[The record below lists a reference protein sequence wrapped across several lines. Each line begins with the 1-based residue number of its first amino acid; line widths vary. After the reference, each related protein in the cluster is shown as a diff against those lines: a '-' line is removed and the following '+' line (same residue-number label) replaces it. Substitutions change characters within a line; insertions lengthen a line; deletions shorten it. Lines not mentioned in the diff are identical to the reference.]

1 MTRTTRTALRSSAS
15 VRRRSDTNK
24 PNLFVGLTL
33 TLFACTVTAP
43 LFENSLLYFFYAI
56 LIGHITGK
64 IFRCFLKQNMAET
77 DKTSLGDR
85 MKSYE
90 ALSTSRKAFK
100 GQPLVVRLDGKSFH
114 TFTKGLQRPYDIRL
128 TTLMQLVTT
137 ALVDRFQALVGYTQS
152 DEITLVWYVKT
163 DDAKE
168 YPFDGRFQKL
178 ESLTAAYATAVFNKE
193 LAASIPEKADQTPI
207 FDARAFV
214 VPTLREAYHAVLWR
228 QQDATKNA
236 ISMAAHAHFSHKSL
250 QGLHGPEM
258 QEKLFAEKGIN
269 FNDYPYFFK
278 RGSFVKRVKVFKPID
293 DDLKAKLVAK
303 GVMVPT
309 APIERTELQLVDLW
323 LSKEADPVKALFGV
337 DV

>member
-1 MTRTTRTALRSSAS
+1 
-15 VRRRSDTNK
+15 
-24 PNLFVGLTL
+24 
-33 TLFACTVTAP
+33 
-43 LFENSLLYFFYAI
+43 
-56 LIGHITGK
+56 
-64 IFRCFLKQNMAET
+64 MAET

-152 DEITLVWYVKT
+152 DEITLVWYVKI
-163 DDAKE
+163 DDTKE

-323 LSKEADPVKALFGV
+323 LSKEEDPIKALFGV
-337 DV
+337 SE